1 MNKSSSILAPVICIL
16 VMVFIWAS
24 FGQAA
29 QVQLNGKK
37 GTHSLTSDKHTPPE
51 KIASHKQVKPTNKE
65 AKLGKKKIKA
75 KHASVGSHKHHKK
88 TLHAKHTKKGAKH
101 KKNAMASNVRRDV
114 ATIPSFEHFTLK
126 PSDLWLAKD
135 SPEAYR
141 QLMIEG
147 QPDDLTIKIL
157 ESAYSYLGTPYRWGG
172 TTPNG
177 FDCSGFVRHVF
188 RENGIQLS
196 RSSREQAQEG
206 KSVPLSDLKPGDL
219 IFFNMHHRKHYW
231 IDHVGLYVGNGQFIH
246 ATSSSSRQIRV
257 EELESKHY
265 LPKVVETR
273 RVLDY
278 TRSGKSTD
286 IEQSLSIGY

>member
-1 MNKSSSILAPVICIL
+1 
-16 VMVFIWAS
+16 MVFIWAS

-29 QVQLNGKK
+29 QVQINGKK
-37 GTHSLTSDKHTPPE
+37 GTPSLTSNKHIAPE
-51 KIASHKQVKPTNKE
+51 KIANHKQVKPTNKE
-65 AKLGKKKIKA
+65 AKIGKKKIKP

-88 TLHAKHTKKGAKH
+88 SMHASVSSHKHHKKSMHAQHTKKGAKH
-101 KKNAMASNVRRDV
+101 KNKAMASNVRRDI

-147 QPDDLTIKIL
+147 QLDDLTLKIL

-206 KSVPLSDLKPGDL
+206 KSVPLSELKPGDL

-231 IDHVGLYVGNGQFIH
+231 VDHVGLYVGNGQFIH

-273 RVLDY
+273 RVLHD
-278 TRSGKSTD
+278 TRSGKSTT